1 MADLNP
7 KPPDL
12 VAEITRQVLAEL
24 WDRGFRSPPVETQP
38 PAPAREQT
46 RTAAALPTL
55 VNSRDPRYGADPHG
69 RPQAAGNQ
77 QTLTTATTGPTMDGR
92 FLPSTSTHFVFSAQN
107 QTETNVQNGAPMVGE
122 SRQPNLTQSGEGNAP
137 AHTQNTNYKVSST
150 GHTASTFAT
159 AHSLSKDANLDKA
172 LPINNPNIATNLPS
186 VTPNDILPQQANITK
201 NNYSN
206 NLPRQKPPRP
216 ITRDPQPHDNRS
228 GGSGETSNIPPDPRA
243 LPTDSGNVG
252 PRGGDSQPPTTLT
265 GEKGL
270 TKAQRKN
277 LAKRRKRDK
286 GKSIIVDPNNV
297 TIPIT
302 QVEDEAGTSGVKACH
317 QTADHA
323 PVFINNTYTILQDI
337 HETQKR
343 NRHTRSA
350 SQSNV
355 DDFYRD
361 ASDEDSDSSKVD
373 KGEFAGQ
380 HRVFAMGHGSP
391 PKNTRVPFGGR
402 VTRSQTKE
410 RLRDPLW
417 AELYSVSDKVPI
429 GVPWSVVGDF
439 NCLLNVDEKR
449 GGLPYPHR
457 KTTDFRECNP
467 STQNSIE
474 AAEDTNVEAFSKRT
488 MDLPPVAPPPA
499 DEHDILLIPKPI
511 FLGKGV
517 ALNDAINKL
526 TTRFSSKKGERLA
539 ENEKA
544 HKEARKK
551 IQDNF
556 TTIIRNQEVKKRAIR
571 DYILNDSQQL
581 IQSQQNQ
588 IEELKAKLATVQDTM
603 EIYFRDIQSKVKL
616 VGEFILKI

>member
-46 RTAAALPTL
+46 RTAAALPTP

-216 ITRDPQPHDNRS
+216 IIRDPQPHDNRS

-286 GKSIIVDPNNV
+286 
-297 TIPIT
+297 
-302 QVEDEAGTSGVKACH
+302 
-317 QTADHA
+317 
-323 PVFINNTYTILQDI
+323 
-337 HETQKR
+337 
-343 NRHTRSA
+343 A

-402 VTRSQTKE
+402 VTRSQVQKE
-410 RLRDPLW
+410 QSCAIPFDFVL
-417 AELYSVSDKVPI
+417 VSTM
-429 GVPWSVVGDF
+429 
-439 NCLLNVDEKR
+439 LLL
-449 GGLPYPHR
+449 GPMSSYG
-457 KTTDFRECNP
+457 
-467 STQNSIE
+467 SSGI
-474 AAEDTNVEAFSKRT
+474 RT
-488 MDLPPVAPPPA
+488 SP
-499 DEHDILLIPKPI
+499 
-511 FLGKGV
+511 
-517 ALNDAINKL
+517 
-526 TTRFSSKKGERLA
+526 
-539 ENEKA
+539 
-544 HKEARKK
+544 
-551 IQDNF
+551 
-556 TTIIRNQEVKKRAIR
+556 
-571 DYILNDSQQL
+571 
-581 IQSQQNQ
+581 
-588 IEELKAKLATVQDTM
+588 
-603 EIYFRDIQSKVKL
+603 
-616 VGEFILKI
+616 

>member
-46 RTAAALPTL
+46 RTAAALPTP

-206 NLPRQKPPRP
+206 NLPRQKVSFQPSVQPSGKASKSYAQLFTSSNPGGHSIACHIPAPVISEKLVEMHRACRSGVRRNVPMVSPEQPPRP
-216 ITRDPQPHDNRS
+216 IIRDPQPHDNRS

-355 DDFYRD
+355 DDFYQD

-429 GVPWSVVGDF
+429 GVPWSVVVHVI
-439 NCLLNVDEKR
+439 LLTP
-449 GGLPYPHR
+449 LL
-457 KTTDFRECNP
+457 
-467 STQNSIE
+467 
-474 AAEDTNVEAFSKRT
+474 
-488 MDLPPVAPPPA
+488 MAPP
-499 DEHDILLIPKPI
+499 LL
-511 FLGKGV
+511 GGT
-517 ALNDAINKL
+517 DAVRSLLFGCVWID
-526 TTRFSSKKGERLA
+526 SSTPRRG
-539 ENEKA
+539 N
-544 HKEARKK
+544 
-551 IQDNF
+551 
-556 TTIIRNQEVKKRAIR
+556 
-571 DYILNDSQQL
+571 
-581 IQSQQNQ
+581 
-588 IEELKAKLATVQDTM
+588 
-603 EIYFRDIQSKVKL
+603 
-616 VGEFILKI
+616 

>member
-46 RTAAALPTL
+46 RTAAALPTP

-77 QTLTTATTGPTMDGR
+77 QTLTTATSGPTMDGR

-206 NLPRQKPPRP
+206 NLPRQKVSFQPSVQPSGKASKSYAQFPEQPPRP
-216 ITRDPQPHDNRS
+216 IIQDPQPHDNRS

-337 HETQKR
+337 HETQVLDQEGAPQYHLHEDPQNQSQNDNQIPVVNNLSQDDASSEAHSLGLQKR

-402 VTRSQTKE
+402 VTRSQIPFDFV
-410 RLRDPLW
+410 L
-417 AELYSVSDKVPI
+417 VSTM
-429 GVPWSVVGDF
+429 
-439 NCLLNVDEKR
+439 LLL
-449 GGLPYPHR
+449 GPMSSYG
-457 KTTDFRECNP
+457 
-467 STQNSIE
+467 SSGI
-474 AAEDTNVEAFSKRT
+474 RT
-488 MDLPPVAPPPA
+488 SP
-499 DEHDILLIPKPI
+499 
-511 FLGKGV
+511 
-517 ALNDAINKL
+517 
-526 TTRFSSKKGERLA
+526 
-539 ENEKA
+539 
-544 HKEARKK
+544 
-551 IQDNF
+551 
-556 TTIIRNQEVKKRAIR
+556 
-571 DYILNDSQQL
+571 
-581 IQSQQNQ
+581 
-588 IEELKAKLATVQDTM
+588 
-603 EIYFRDIQSKVKL
+603 
-616 VGEFILKI
+616 